1 MFAHLIMNSNEY
13 PSCPLVKP
21 LQAPVNESPSI
32 QFVSKQAV
40 DPSAPIST
48 ALAALEGWAFK
59 LQYGEPNLTHDGVII
74 NVQSLQTDLSDG
86 TNFVLQSRI
95 ADIRYISTY
104 HRPCSPSR
112 SPKHRREVQ
121 AFAAFRVELV
131 RLSRQLKRV
140 HSKSAVRTAGQSAE
154 ILSNQKIGYML
165 ISR

>member
-95 ADIRYISTY
+95 ADIRYLCITDPAA
-104 HRPCSPSR
+104 RPVALNTDGKSKR
-112 SPKHRREVQ
+112 LLR
-121 AFAAFRVELV
+121 FAW
-131 RLSRQLKRV
+131 
-140 HSKSAVRTAGQSAE
+140 
-154 ILSNQKIGYML
+154 N
-165 ISR
+165 